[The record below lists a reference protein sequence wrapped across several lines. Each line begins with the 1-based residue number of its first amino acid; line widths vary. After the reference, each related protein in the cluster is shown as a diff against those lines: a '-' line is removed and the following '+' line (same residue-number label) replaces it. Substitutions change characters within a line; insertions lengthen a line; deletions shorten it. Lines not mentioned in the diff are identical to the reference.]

1 MDKLLLFFLILSLTI
16 TPLNPVFA
24 NDNSASTQTNTSGSN
39 TSISGGYTSET
50 TNTYD
55 GGQTNTTTT
64 TSTNSSS
71 TNQKTIPVGNASAPS
86 MSSYSQDLCTVGVSF
101 GVQTLGLGVAGG
113 TYFTDQNCERM
124 KLSKLLYDYQMRVA
138 AVAILCQD
146 DRVFS
151 AMEHAGTPCP
161 FEGKIGQDAKNQ
173 WKKYDIERPDYD
185 RYTDKLKKR
194 EYINQKLSKEAQ
206 AKIDA
211 IKRAEQEKAERETKR
226 KMKELMKLKEEVETK
241 KQDNQSSDKKEKGK
255 SWFKFDFKF
264 EHMEVKP
271 ADLSGHQSVGG
282 VELPHNTD

>member
-1 MDKLLLFFLILSLTI
+1 MHRILLFFLLLSLII

-50 TNTYD
+50 TNTYS

-64 TSTNSSS
+64 TSTNSST
-71 TNQKTIPVGNASAPS
+71 TNQKSIPVGNASAPS
-86 MSSYSQDLCTVGVSF
+86 MSSYSQDLCTVGVGF

-113 TYFTDQNCERM
+113 TYFTDENCERM

-138 AVAILCQD
+138 SIAILCQD

-161 FEGKIGQDAKNQ
+161 FEGKIGAAAKQQ

-211 IKRAEQEKAERETKR
+211 IKREEQRKAEIETKR
-226 KMKELMKLKEEVETK
+226 KMKELEKLQEEL
-241 KQDNQSSDKKEKGK
+241 KQEEKVNVPEKEKS
-255 SWFKFDFKF
+255 SWFNFDFKF
-264 EHMEVKP
+264 EHIEVKP
-271 ADLSGHQSVGG
+271 PDLSGHQSVGG
-282 VELPHNTD
+282 VKLPYKTD